1 MASGRHLID
10 NEIEV
15 NDGVARRAEGLLCGS
30 GAVAGMEVKSLRVA
44 GHIEEAPAEKIGS
57 VAATLAILRLLATCG
72 RPVGVNTIA
81 RDLALA
87 PSSCFKILKQ
97 LRRSDF
103 VDFDERSKCYSLG
116 TGAIDLARRALDP
129 MQAFALVRPRLEQVA
144 ERLPVAIGFWRGISR
159 SRIVLAGFV
168 EGNSLM
174 RIHMSVGQRVPRL
187 MGAVGRAIAA
197 RLELSE
203 ADLRAEFALLR
214 WQSPPDFEEYVAEVR
229 QARRRGFAVDR
240 DHFANGVTTVA
251 VAIHDPVGAVS
262 YGMSGIM
269 FSGQCDEHS
278 IAKVGEELVDV
289 AEWASSR
296 LIAE

>member
-1 MASGRHLID
+1 
-10 NEIEV
+10 
-15 NDGVARRAEGLLCGS
+15 
-30 GAVAGMEVKSLRVA
+30 MEVKTLRA
-44 GHIEEAPAEKIGS
+44 ARHLEEAPAERGGS

-81 RDLALA
+81 RDLSLA

-97 LRRSDF
+97 LQRADF
-103 VDFDERSKCYSLG
+103 VDFDEGTKVYSLG

-129 MQAFALVRPRLEQVA
+129 MQAFSLVRPRLEQVA
-144 ERLPVAIGFWRGISR
+144 EKLAVAIGFWRGISR

-168 EGNSLM
+168 EGSSLM
-174 RIHMSVGQRVPRL
+174 RIHMSVGQRLPRL

-197 RLELSE
+197 ELELSD

-214 WQSPPDFEEYVAEVR
+214 WQSPPDFEQYVAEVL

-240 DHFANGVTTVA
+240 DNFASGVTSVA
-251 VAIHDPVGAVS
+251 VAIHDRVGAVS

-269 FSGQCDEHS
+269 FSGQCNEQS
-278 IAKVGEELVDV
+278 IAGVGAELVDV